1 MKLSSKILVFFLFL
15 FSTISLISFVQKD
28 RTKGYQIGDKIADFN
43 LKNVDGQNV
52 SIANLEGKGVIVVF
66 TCNTCP
72 YSKLYE
78 DRIIELHHVYATKGY
93 PVIAINSNDAKNYP
107 GDSFD
112 NMVKRAKEKSYAFP
126 YLYDESQK
134 VATQFGA
141 TRTPHVYL
149 LNKETDG
156 LKVAYI
162 GAIDNNAKGNNI
174 SQFYVQDAIDALLAG
189 KEVPQSFTKAV
200 GCTIKWKKS

>member
-1 MKLSSKILVFFLFL
+1 MRFIINILVCFLVL
-15 FSTISLISFVQKD
+15 FSTVAFTQNNQ
-28 RTKGYQIGDKIADFN
+28 TKGYQIGDKVTDFS
-43 LKNVDGQNV
+43 LKNVDGKNV
-52 SIANLEGKGVIVVF
+52 SIATLKDKGVIVIF

-78 DRIIELHHVYATKGY
+78 DRIIELHRTYAPKGY
-93 PVIAINSNDAKNYP
+93 SVIAINSNDAKNYP

-149 LNKETDG
+149 LNKESDG

-174 SQFYVQDAIDALLAG
+174 SKFYVQDAIDALLAG
-189 KEVPQSFTKAV
+189 KEIPQNFTKAI